1 MAATGIALA
10 LERPGGVHTLRSR
23 AAGIA
28 EPLLILAQPLVLD
41 LIS

>member
-1 MAATGIALA
+1 MLWSAQVVSA
-10 LERPGGVHTLRSR
+10 LRSR